1 VNVAGWIADRILGP
15 VVSPPPELPPG
26 LLPPDVTLRRGR
38 LIPAIGGMLSRLGG
52 PAAGVALRST
62 VVIHPDAKP
71 SARLVAHELAHVRQW
86 RADPLFPVRY
96 TLETLRRGYRQN
108 RYEKEARAAETAPPS
123 GVPSTEST
131 P

>member
-1 VNVAGWIADRILGP
+1 VSVPGWIADRVLGP
-15 VVSPPPELPPG
+15 VVPPPPGLPPG
-26 LLPPDVTLRRGR
+26 LLPSDVTLRRGR
-38 LIPAIGGMLSRLGG
+38 LIPTAGGFLSRLGG
-52 PAAGVALRST
+52 PAAGVVLRRT
-62 VVIHPDAKP
+62 VVIHPDVEA

-96 TLETLRRGYRQN
+96 ALETLRRGYREN
-108 RYEKEARAAETAPPS
+108 RYEEEARAAETALPP